1 MKEFLK
7 TTTVGGILFLL
18 PVALV
23 LAALNHALQ
32 LAEKVVRP
40 ISHDLDLDHSI
51 AGIGVVTVLTV
62 LLLVT
67 VSFAAGIVART
78 RHGTRIKGWIESSF
92 LGNLPQYQIM
102 KSMGEGLAQIDGAD
116 DLKPILISFDGGWR
130 IGYLMEALGNGWV
143 TVFVPQVPTLTSGDL
158 FYLPADRIKH
168 LNISMMKAR
177 SIVKHIG
184 LGSGEVLRGV
194 SLSSPPAS

>member
-23 LAALNHALQ
+23 LAVLNHALQ

-40 ISHDLDLDHSI
+40 VSHDLNLDHSI
-51 AGIGVVTVLTV
+51 AGIGIVTVLTV

-67 VSFAAGIVART
+67 VSFAAGVVART
-78 RHGTRIKGWIESSF
+78 RHGTRIKGWVESSF
-92 LGNLPQYQIM
+92 LGNLPQYQIL

-116 DLKPILISFDGGWR
+116 DLKPVLISFDGGWR
-130 IGYLMEALGNGWV
+130 IGYLMETLANDWV
-143 TVFVPQVPTLTSGDL
+143 TVFVPKAPTLTSGDL
-158 FYLPADRIKH
+158 FYLPADRIKP
-168 LNISMMKAR
+168 LNISLMKAR
-177 SIVKHIG
+177 SIVSHIG

-194 SLSSPPAS
+194 KLGSPAN